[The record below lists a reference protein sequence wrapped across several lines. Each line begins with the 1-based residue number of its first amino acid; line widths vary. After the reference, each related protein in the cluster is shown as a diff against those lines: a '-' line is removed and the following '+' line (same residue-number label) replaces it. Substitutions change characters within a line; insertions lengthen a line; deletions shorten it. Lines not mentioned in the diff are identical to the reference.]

1 MLLLD
6 VSVLSPKRVIFSGTA
21 RSVSVPGEQGV
32 FEVFPFHKHI
42 LSRLVSGI
50 LFIDRQKLNI
60 QRGIIKVEH
69 NRVTIIVEEAV

>member
-6 VSVLSPKRVIFSGTA
+6 VSVLSPKKVIFEGKA

-42 LSRLVSGI
+42 LSRLVSGV
-50 LFIDRQKLNI
+50 LFIDTQKLHI

-69 NRVTIIVEEAV
+69 NRVTVIVEESL